1 MTEVTAMTDA
11 TALADW
17 TEGAEAVLYQSCD
30 TCHHVWYFRRTFCPS
45 CGSQT
50 PQTKRASGEGEVYAT
65 TIVCRAATPE
75 AKAHVP
81 YAIVLVDME
90 EGFRMMAHGDNEL
103 VIGDKV
109 ATQFRPFAG
118 ALAPYVVKKM

>member
-1 MTEVTAMTDA
+1 MTEA
-11 TALADW
+11 TAFADW
-17 TEGAEAVLYQSCD
+17 TEGIEAVLYQSCAA
-30 TCHHVWYFRRTFCPS
+30 CRHIWYFRRGFCPS
-45 CGSQT
+45 CGAQD
-50 PQTKRASGEGEVYAT
+50 PQIKHASGNGEVYAT
-65 TIVCRAATPE
+65 TIVCRAAMPE

-90 EGFRMMAHGDNEL
+90 EGFRIMAHGDNEL

>member
-1 MTEVTAMTDA
+1 MTDVTAMNEA

-17 TEGAEAVLYQSCD
+17 TEGAEAVLYQSCLS
-30 TCHHVWYFRRTFCPS
+30 CRHIWYFRRAFCPS
-45 CGSQT
+45 CGAKD
-50 PQTKRASGEGEVYAT
+50 PQTQRASGNGEVYAT
-65 TIVCRAATPE
+65 TIVRRAATPE

-118 ALAPYVVKKM
+118 VLAPYAVKRM

>member
-1 MTEVTAMTDA
+1 MTEAAAMTNA

-30 TCHHVWYFRRTFCPS
+30 ACRHVWYFRRAFCPS
-45 CGSQT
+45 CGAQE
-50 PQTKRASGEGEVYAT
+50 PQTRRASGSGEVYAA

-103 VIGDKV
+103 VIGDKIV
-109 ATQFRPFAG
+109 TQFRPFAG
-118 ALAPYVVKKM
+118 VLAPHVVKKT